1 MEMKRML
8 YVTGLLLCTSLGG
21 YAQEGNLI
29 DVKVVNEEVKKQGS
43 EVSLRMTLDLT
54 GLRVGNQKSV
64 CLHPAVVSA
73 DGTHEAVLAP
83 VVVDGKTRSRVHRR
97 EKALTGASPATDNA
111 YTVLRSGRESRVEYI
126 AKLAYEP
133 WMVDSRLVL
142 RERMTGCLDC
152 TAATEESTVKAPF
165 IKLFTPRYVTPFVT
179 PEREAVK
186 VRNEVRVARLQF
198 RQGKSD
204 VDPRYKDNRAE
215 LETVTG
221 SINVVKTNPD
231 LTITGIYIT
240 GYASPEGSVAFN
252 QKLSE
257 SRANAL
263 AEYARKDTHMD
274 ASLWHVAG
282 MGEDWEGLRREVE
295 KHPQLLDIDKVLRLI
310 DECEGDKDAC
320 EKRIRESVSPDV
332 YTRLLNE
339 MYGPLRRNE
348 YKIEYSVRSFNL
360 EEAKKQIKTRPD
372 LLSVEEIYTVAESYG
387 KGTADYE
394 EALRIAAAT
403 YPKNAAAVVNAACL
417 KMEGRDVQGAIAM
430 LEASEVKEDG
440 RVLNALGVTYAK
452 QKQYDRA
459 KAVLEQA
466 VQAGS
471 REARTNL
478 EQVAGVV
485 ADL

>member
-186 VRNEVRVARLQF
+186 VRNGTRGTPAIPPGKVGCGPALQGQPRGAGNGDRLHQRGKNQPRPDHYGHLHHRLRLARRLGGFQSEAVRIACKRPGRICPERYPHGCFSVAR
-198 RQGKSD
+198 RGH
-204 VDPRYKDNRAE
+204 
-215 LETVTG
+215 G
-221 SINVVKTNPD
+221 
-231 LTITGIYIT
+231 
-240 GYASPEGSVAFN
+240 
-252 QKLSE
+252 
-257 SRANAL
+257 
-263 AEYARKDTHMD
+263 
-274 ASLWHVAG
+274 
-282 MGEDWEGLRREVE
+282 
-295 KHPQLLDIDKVLRLI
+295 
-310 DECEGDKDAC
+310 
-320 EKRIRESVSPDV
+320 
-332 YTRLLNE
+332 
-339 MYGPLRRNE
+339 
-348 YKIEYSVRSFNL
+348 
-360 EEAKKQIKTRPD
+360 
-372 LLSVEEIYTVAESYG
+372 
-387 KGTADYE
+387 
-394 EALRIAAAT
+394 
-403 YPKNAAAVVNAACL
+403 
-417 KMEGRDVQGAIAM
+417 
-430 LEASEVKEDG
+430 
-440 RVLNALGVTYAK
+440 
-452 QKQYDRA
+452 
-459 KAVLEQA
+459 
-466 VQAGS
+466 
-471 REARTNL
+471 
-478 EQVAGVV
+478 
-485 ADL
+485 

>member
-440 RVLNALGVTYAK
+440 RGLNALGVAYAK

-471 REARTNL
+471 WEARTNL

>member
-1 MEMKRML
+1 M
-8 YVTGLLLCTSLGG
+8 
-21 YAQEGNLI
+21 
-29 DVKVVNEEVKKQGS
+29 
-43 EVSLRMTLDLT
+43 
-54 GLRVGNQKSV
+54 
-64 CLHPAVVSA
+64 
-73 DGTHEAVLAP
+73 
-83 VVVDGKTRSRVHRR
+83 VDGKTRSRVHRR

-186 VRNEVRVARLQF
+186 VRNEGTRGTPAIPPGKVGCGPALQGQPRGAGNGDRLHQ
-198 RQGKSD
+198 RG
-204 VDPRYKDNRAE
+204 
-215 LETVTG
+215 
-221 SINVVKTNPD
+221 KTNPD

-282 MGEDWEGLRREVE
+282 MGEGLGRPAPRSGEAPAVAG
-295 KHPQLLDIDKVLRLI
+295 HRQGAGGLSTSAR
-310 DECEGDKDAC
+310 GDKDAC

-440 RVLNALGVTYAK
+440 RVLNALGVAYAK

-459 KAVLEQA
+459 KAVLEQSS
-466 VQAGS
+466 AGRKPGS
-471 REARTNL
+471 THQPGAGGRRSGRLVRKTEQIHKTNIFTNTL
-478 EQVAGVV
+478 NYEVKQIFYAGFGRIGIRGMWE
-485 ADL
+485 